1 MLTFIPCDFLTFI
14 LALQYCDRLYFTD
27 LQTHPSSISICT
39 ISSSVAIVHISYFT
53 SMNLKKNTLD
63 ILLV

>member
-39 ISSSVAIVHISYFT
+39 ISSSVAIVHVSYFT
-53 SMNLKKNTLD
+53 SMN
-63 ILLV
+63 